1 MMLNRIRGKKIWCR
15 LFVSYFTIVLLLSGI
30 SLIVYYNAYTAS
42 KKRTIEFGDRMAKN
56 YKNNVDSLYSD
67 VEKLALQLMQ
77 EKRVQEVADYRE
89 PLNNEQMDE
98 VMLLAS
104 DIKKYT
110 IVRQDYSNVFIYF
123 PNSNLIA
130 HSNGIYD
137 AYHFYKIYYKSQD
150 FSYDD
155 FINLLNT
162 KRRAD
167 ANLRS
172 TVVAEAE
179 YNQLVCVRESINRTK
194 LDNIFSVGVC
204 IPERQLFRNLDDNE
218 YGQNRIFVLNTKKEI
233 LFSSDKAYN
242 SIIESESIAIFDGES
257 ERINCGKDTYVCVK
271 SDVADW
277 YYIVVFP
284 TDVLQNDVNNT
295 KKLLIFNI
303 SAMLCIGLVLVVL
316 FVRKNYKPINT
327 LLERLS
333 DTGVSLFESEDELEG
348 VYKAV
353 SKIYYERNTF
363 EDLLDS
369 QKEII
374 KLRSLEEILHGK
386 SIDIE
391 YLQEKCN
398 VTFPFE
404 FVTVC
409 TFFCKNLDSL
419 FGDEDDLTDFE
430 RKELFVQI
438 IKNIGEELLNEKY
451 KAYVVV
457 ADGVISCIVNVSDD
471 RTECFFD
478 DMSSYFSKMKN
489 VLNNHFHIDLDVA
502 VGELHQGLE
511 TVVLSYNEALRTIDY
526 MTYMEIGGFVT
537 YASIAENNQTEIS
550 FSIETEQRLMNC
562 IISADFQKAE
572 SMINNVYK
580 SVMING
586 NVTVKS
592 ANALLARIVN
602 IFLTV
607 MQNSHLNDFDDLY
620 NSIGDFVEMIGT
632 ESFGLMQS
640 KTIEIVRRI
649 CELIKLSKNKVY
661 DRKID
666 EVVNYVKQNYSNPDL
681 NVNLLAD
688 KFGYNAAYLSKIFK
702 DEFGEAL
709 LYYINKIRIEKAKNL
724 IRENNVTVEKI
735 SQMVGFN
742 NTRTFNRAFQRYEG
756 ISPSAYSKQFEDTV

>member
-1 MMLNRIRGKKIWCR
+1 MLNRFKGKKVLGRFFI
-15 LFVSYFTIVLLLSGI
+15 SYVTIVLLLSGV
-30 SLIVYYNAYTAS
+30 SLIVYFNAYAAS
-42 KKRTIEFGDRMAKN
+42 KQRTIEFGDRMTKS
-56 YKNNVDSLYSD
+56 YKNNIDSLYSD

-89 PLNNEQMDE
+89 PLNNEQVDE

-110 IVRQDYSNVFIYF
+110 IVKQDYNNVFIYF

-137 AYHFYKIYYKSQD
+137 AYRFYKIYYKSQD

-162 KRRAD
+162 KRRSD
-167 ANLRS
+167 ANLKS
-172 TVVAEAE
+172 TVAAEAE
-179 YNQLVCVRESINRTK
+179 YNQLVCIRESINRTK
-194 LDNIFSVGVC
+194 TDNSFSVAVC
-204 IPERQLFRNLDDNE
+204 IPERQLFRELGNSE
-218 YGQNRIFVLNTKKEI
+218 YEENRVFILNSKKEI
-233 LFSSDKAYN
+233 LFSSDETYS
-242 SIIESESIAIFDGES
+242 SIIESESIAIDDGES
-257 ERINCGKDTYVCVK
+257 NRINSGKDTYVCVK

-284 TDVLQNDVNNT
+284 TNVLQNDVNNT

-327 LLERLS
+327 LLEKLS
-333 DTGVSLFESEDELEG
+333 DTGVSVGESEDELEG

-353 SKIYYERNTF
+353 FKIYNERNTL

-386 SIDIE
+386 SIDVE

-438 IKNIGEELLNEKY
+438 MKNIVEELLNEKY

-457 ADGVISCIVNVSDD
+457 ADGMVSCIVNVSDE

-478 DMSSYFSKMKN
+478 DMNSYFSRTKN
-489 VLNNHFHIDLDVA
+489 VLNTHFRIDLDVA

-537 YASIAENNQTEIS
+537 YASVAENNQVEIC
-550 FSIETEQRLMNC
+550 FSIETEKRLMNC

-572 SMINNVYK
+572 SMINNVYE
-580 SVMING
+580 SVMTNG
-586 NVTVKS
+586 NVTAKS
-592 ANALLARIVN
+592 VNALLARIVN
-602 IFLTV
+602 VFMTV
-607 MQNSHLNDFDDLY
+607 IQNSHLNDFDDLY

-632 ESFGLMQS
+632 KSFRLLQS

-649 CELIKLSKNKVY
+649 CELIQLSKNKVY

-666 EVVNYVKQNYSNPDL
+666 EVVNYVEQNYSNPDL

-688 KFGYNAAYLSKIFK
+688 KLGYNAAYLSKIFK

-724 IRENNVTVEKI
+724 IRENNITVEKI

-756 ISPSAYSKQFEDTV
+756 ISPSAYFKQFEDTV